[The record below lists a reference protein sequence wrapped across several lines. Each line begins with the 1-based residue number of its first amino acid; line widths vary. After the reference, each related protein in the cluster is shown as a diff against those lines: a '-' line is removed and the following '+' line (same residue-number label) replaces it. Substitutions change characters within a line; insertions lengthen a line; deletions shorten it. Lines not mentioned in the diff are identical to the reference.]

1 MLARAL
7 RSAEHAA
14 ARLIRAAGRSR
25 PAEIV
30 FLGDSITQFWSD
42 EDPWLFRP
50 GRINA
55 GLSGDTT
62 ATMRARFDRDV
73 LVRRPRAVHIMGGT
87 NDLWYGDPG
96 AAGAATI
103 ANIRWMAEA
112 GRSHGIAVI
121 LAPPPPITR
130 AAEPLFAHPELFEPL
145 RGAVAEIAR
154 AGGHVLVDYAASLAD
169 ADGQPRPGMTTD
181 GVHLTR
187 AGYRAIREQAATAIA
202 AAPTPR
208 GGIRPV

>member
-1 MLARAL
+1 MMARIL

-14 ARLIRAAGRSR
+14 ARLIGAIGHLR

-50 GRINA
+50 GRLNA

-62 ATMRARFDRDV
+62 ATMRARFERDV
-73 LVRRPRAVHIMGGT
+73 LACRPRAVHVMGGT

-96 AAGAATI
+96 AEAASSI
-103 ANIRWMAEA
+103 ANISWMAEA
-112 GRSHGIAVI
+112 ARSHGLAVI
-121 LAPPPPITR
+121 LAPPPPIAR
-130 AAEPLFAHPELFEPL
+130 VAEPLFAHPELFATL
-145 RGAVAEIAR
+145 RNAVGEIAR
-154 AGGHVLVDYAASLAD
+154 ADGHVLVDYAGSLAD
-169 ADGQPRPGMTTD
+169 AVEQPRPGMTTD

-187 AGYRAIREQAATAIA
+187 AAYRAIRRQTEAAIA
-202 AAPTPR
+202 KALART
-208 GGIRPV
+208 